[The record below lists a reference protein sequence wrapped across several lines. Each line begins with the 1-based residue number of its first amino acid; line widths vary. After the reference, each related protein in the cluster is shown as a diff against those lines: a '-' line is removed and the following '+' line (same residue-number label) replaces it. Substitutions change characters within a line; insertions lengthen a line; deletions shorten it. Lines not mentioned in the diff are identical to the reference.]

1 MSYCVNCGVEL
12 DKSAKKCPLCS
23 TPVINP
29 NAENAEKVILPFPER
44 VDIPESVN
52 RRFTAFII
60 TMVMLIPNIV
70 CILVNIIFF
79 KESQW
84 ALLVN
89 STSLLVWA
97 LFVLP
102 FLWKKLRGWLTV
114 IIDTAFVIGYAYVF
128 YYLDDSTGWFQY
140 CALPIII
147 ILAFLVGFIIEWKR
161 YFKPSWP
168 ALMITLM
175 TELIL
180 ASISSELILRNYLF
194 SAPAVKV
201 SLIISACCVTLIAFF
216 IAVATNKRLQLWM
229 GRRFF
234 VN

>member
-12 DKSAKKCPLCS
+12 DNSAKKCPLCS

-29 NAENAEKVILPFPER
+29 NAENTEKAVLPFPER

-70 CILVNIIFF
+70 CLLVNIIFF

-102 FLWKKLRGWLTV
+102 FLWKKLRGWVTV
-114 IIDTAFVIGYAYVF
+114 IIDAAFVIGYAYVF

-161 YFKPSWP
+161 YFKPGWP
-168 ALMITLM
+168 VLMITLM
-175 TELIL
+175 TELII

-201 SLIISACCVTLIAFF
+201 SLIISACCVALIAFF